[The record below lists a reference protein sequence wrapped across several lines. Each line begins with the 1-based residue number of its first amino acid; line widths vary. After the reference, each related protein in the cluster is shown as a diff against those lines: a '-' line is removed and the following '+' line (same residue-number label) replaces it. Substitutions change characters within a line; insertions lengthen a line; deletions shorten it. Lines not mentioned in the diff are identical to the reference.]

1 MKIQNL
7 VIKAHTRWIIFNKM
21 ELQNYEIRQN
31 RVVGF
36 WKKIVFLQRWNEK
49 NIPILILLI
58 YKAFR
63 FFLCNFEEKS
73 ETEC

>member
-7 VIKAHTRWIIFNKM
+7 VIKAHTQWIIFNKM

-36 WKKIVFLQRWNEK
+36 WKKIVFLLRWNEK
-49 NIPILILLI
+49 
-58 YKAFR
+58 AFQYL
-63 FFLCNFEEKS
+63 FY
-73 ETEC
+73 